1 MTASTT
7 NMNVTPARGRGV
19 PEPRR
24 ARLAR
29 DLNAVFAIAWREIL
43 RAVKSPLSIAFTV
56 IFPILFIGILGGSIS
71 QNLSAGLS
79 YAYLPFMLIGMVAN
93 GMYQGTITGVTN
105 LVEERENDFTAE
117 LFVAPISRYAV
128 LVGKLIGSGVAAMVS
143 LIGVVAMI
151 VVMQIPMNFG
161 DLLRVIALAPML
173 ALAGGA
179 LGVFLIGLSQDSKVV
194 AVAVPLLDL
203 PADLPVGGAHSRV
216 RIERHP
222 RPARPD
228 HPDDLFDRPRPQYLL
243 LGQAGVRG
251 GGPPR
256 PVARP
261 RRHRGLL
268 PRVHDRRDCAVRAG
282 GFGTADAR
290 NELLVGVG
298 LGSIDGCGE
307 VGAGH
312 AARFLALRP
321 VQLLVDLLL
330 GVAAFEERLLGR
342 V

>member
-7 NMNVTPARGRGV
+7 NINATRPRVLGV
-19 PEPRR
+19 PETRR
-24 ARLAR
+24 ARLTR

-71 QNLSAGLS
+71 QNLSAGLP

-151 VVMQIPMNFG
+151 IVMQIPMNFG

-194 AVAVPLLDL
+194 AVAVPLLIFPQTFLSGALIPVSASSGILGVLARIIPMTYSIDL
-203 PADLPVGGAHSRV
+203 ARNIYYWGKPEYAAAVLHGPWLDLAVTVGYFLVFLIVGTV
-216 RIERHP
+216 
-222 RPARPD
+222 
-228 HPDDLFDRPRPQYLL
+228 LF
-243 LGQAGVRG
+243 
-251 GGPPR
+251 
-256 PVARP
+256 
-261 RRHRGLL
+261 
-268 PRVHDRRDCAVRAG
+268 VRA
-282 GFGTADAR
+282 DR
-290 NELLVGVG
+290 N
-298 LGSIDGCGE
+298 
-307 VGAGH
+307 
-312 AARFLALRP
+312 R
-321 VQLLVDLLL
+321 
-330 GVAAFEERLLGR
+330 
-342 V
+342 